1 MAGGPGKDRSGTQ
14 RAAKAVVLLLGLG
27 LLSACNSGPYP
38 GIGIGV
44 NRHGVSAYPHL
55 SGNVGGVG
63 VSLGGLIN

>member
-1 MAGGPGKDRSGTQ
+1 MARRPGFRT
-14 RAAKAVVLLLGLG
+14 AKAAGLFLAPLLALAALA
-27 LLSACNSGPYP
+27 ACNSGPHP
-38 GIGIGV
+38 GVGIGA

>member
-1 MAGGPGKDRSGTQ
+1 MARRPGF
-14 RAAKAVVLLLGLG
+14 RAARAAGLLLGPALG
-27 LLSACNSGPYP
+27 LLLLSACNSGPHP
-38 GIGIGV
+38 GVGIGV